1 MLVALENGLFVFVEG
16 KLEKPEKNPQST
28 AKTNNKLNPRVWA
41 GIESRPHWWRGSTL
55 ITAPWQ
61 LASRPFPI
69 FLVPLFQSESKR
81 ETIHMKVT
89 LIYTK
94 MKLHAEFI
102 FHLNGFALRL
112 VLIQRQKVNRNWP
125 IQKALRRRKTLRGL
139 LRANPHKNQTKS
151 NFFGKT

>member
-41 GIESRPHWWRGSTL
+41 GIESRPHWWKGSTL

-69 FLVPLFQSESKR
+69 SLCLCFKASLSANHSYENDFDLR
-81 ETIHMKVT
+81 ENET
-89 LIYTK
+89 
-94 MKLHAEFI
+94 AC
-102 FHLNGFALRL
+102 
-112 VLIQRQKVNRNWP
+112 
-125 IQKALRRRKTLRGL
+125 
-139 LRANPHKNQTKS
+139 
-151 NFFGKT
+151 